1 MKKLVFFILSF
12 LTLQFSFAQYDP
24 GKINK
29 KAVAL
34 FTQAMERIDDGSLT
48 NAAGLLQQAIET
60 DKNYVEAYL
69 ALAGI
74 YGKLKNHTN
83 SISQYE
89 KAMAIDSNYT
99 IDYNLAYSIQLAG
112 VGEFEKALD
121 ALNELLTK
129 KPPKNQTS
137 LESAQRRKKSYEF
150 AVDYAKNNAVK
161 NYVFAPHNI
170 GGNINTAES
179 EYFPSLTIDGKELVF
194 TRRLKGVNEDFY
206 YSKLK
211 AGEWDLARPLEGD
224 INTPMSE
231 AAQNISSDGQWLVFT
246 ANNRDNSFGNYDL
259 YISYLTPNGWGEA
272 TNLGGR
278 INTDQWD
285 AQPCLSPDK
294 KDLYFASRRLGGY
307 GGKDI
312 YVSHLQTNGRW
323 SEPENMGPG
332 INTTGDDECPFIHV
346 DNQTLYFVSNGWPG
360 YGGNDLFVTRKGIDG
375 VWEKPKNLGYPIN
388 TIYDEGTLFIAA
400 DGKTAYYASDRS
412 DSKGGHDIYN
422 FELREDLRPNK
433 TL

>member
-246 ANNRDNSFGNYDL
+246 ANNRDNSLIMICIF
-259 YISYLTPNGWGEA
+259 
-272 TNLGGR
+272 R
-278 INTDQWD
+278 I
-285 AQPCLSPDK
+285 
-294 KDLYFASRRLGGY
+294 
-307 GGKDI
+307 
-312 YVSHLQTNGRW
+312 
-323 SEPENMGPG
+323 
-332 INTTGDDECPFIHV
+332 
-346 DNQTLYFVSNGWPG
+346 
-360 YGGNDLFVTRKGIDG
+360 
-375 VWEKPKNLGYPIN
+375 
-388 TIYDEGTLFIAA
+388 
-400 DGKTAYYASDRS
+400 
-412 DSKGGHDIYN
+412 
-422 FELREDLRPNK
+422 
-433 TL
+433 